1 MPHYHPFHP
10 EPRTPSTLPPART
23 CDSQFHVFGPADV
36 YPVRPGAAFEM
47 PTATIENALK
57 MHQALGI
64 ERGIIVQATT
74 YGADHRVVLDALEK
88 AGENYK
94 GCANAIVLKEGSE
107 SYIHELDQA
116 GVGGARFTFRKE
128 LGLGLNQSE
137 FQRATD
143 LLRELGWY
151 AKIQP
156 EKDGIL
162 GSVEYYEHLDI
173 PVLIDHFGRVDAS
186 LGLNDPNLKKVM
198 ELLDKGNFWVMLSLG
213 EKISV
218 KGHPWDD
225 MLPIA
230 RALID
235 AAPDR
240 VVWAS
245 DWPHPLS
252 VKAPPNDAELL
263 ELLYRYAPDTAEQ
276 QKILV
281 DNPAKLFGFS
291 R

>member
-1 MPHYHPFHP
+1 MPQYHPFHP
-10 EPRTPSTLPPART
+10 EPRTPNSAPPALS
-23 CDSQFHVFGPADV
+23 CDSQFHVFGPAER

-47 PTATIENALK
+47 PTATIDNALK
-57 MHQALGI
+57 MHRALGI

-74 YGADHRVVLDALEK
+74 YGADHSVVLDALAQ
-88 AGENYK
+88 AGDSYK
-94 GCANAIVLKEGSE
+94 GCANAIVLKEGSD
-107 SYIHELDQA
+107 SYINELDQA

-137 FQRATD
+137 FQRAAD

-162 GSVEYYEHLDI
+162 GSVEYYENLDI

-186 LGLNDPNLKKVM
+186 LGLNDPNLKKVLQ
-198 ELLDKGNFWVMLSLG
+198 LLEKGNFWVMLSLG

-218 KGHPWDD
+218 NGYPWDD

-240 VVWAS
+240 VVWSS

-263 ELLYRYAPDTAEQ
+263 ELLYRYAPTAAEQ

-281 DNPAKLFGFS
+281 DNPAKLFGFTQ
-291 R
+291 

>member
-1 MPHYHPFHP
+1 MPQYHPFHP
-10 EPRTPSTLPPART
+10 DPRTPNLPPPAHS
-23 CDSQFHVFGPADV
+23 CDSQFHVFGPAER

-47 PTATIENALK
+47 PTATIEKALN
-57 MHQALGI
+57 MHRALGI

-74 YGADHRVVLDALEK
+74 YGADHSVVLDALEH
-88 AGENYK
+88 AGQNYK
-94 GCANAIVLKEGSE
+94 GCANAIVLKEGTAT
-107 SYIHELDQA
+107 YIDKLNQA

-128 LGLGLNQSE
+128 LGLGMNQSE
-137 FQRATD
+137 FQRAAD

-162 GSVEYYEHLDI
+162 GSVEYYENLDI
-173 PVLIDHFGRVDAS
+173 PVLIDHFGRVDA
-186 LGLNDPNLKKVM
+186 GLSVDDPNLKKVL
-198 ELLDKGNFWVMLSLG
+198 ELLEKGNFWVMLSLG

-218 KGHPWDD
+218 KGYPWDD

-230 RALID
+230 RVLID

-240 VVWAS
+240 VLWAS

-263 ELLYRYAPDTAEQ
+263 ELLYRYAPSSAEQ
-276 QKILV
+276 QRILV
-281 DNPAKLFGFS
+281 DNPAELFGFT

>member
-1 MPHYHPFHP
+1 MPQYHPFHP
-10 EPRTPSTLPPART
+10 VPRTPNAKPPALS
-23 CDSQFHVFGPADV
+23 CDSQFHVFGPADR

-47 PTATIENALK
+47 PTATIDNALK
-57 MHQALGI
+57 MHRALGI

-74 YGADHRVVLDALEK
+74 YGADHSVVLDALSH
-88 AGENYK
+88 AGSNYK
-94 GCANAIVLKEGSE
+94 GCSNAIVLKEGTE
-107 SYIHELDQA
+107 SYINELNQA

-137 FQRATD
+137 FQRAAD

-162 GSVEYYEHLDI
+162 GSVEYYENLDI
-173 PVLIDHFGRVDAS
+173 PVLIDHFGRVDAA
-186 LGLNDPNLKKVM
+186 LGINDPNLKKVL

-218 KGHPWDD
+218 NGYPWDD

-235 AAPDR
+235 AAPNR
-240 VVWAS
+240 VVWSS

-263 ELLYRYAPDTAEQ
+263 ELLYRYAPTAAEQ

-281 DNPAKLFGFS
+281 DNPAELFGFT